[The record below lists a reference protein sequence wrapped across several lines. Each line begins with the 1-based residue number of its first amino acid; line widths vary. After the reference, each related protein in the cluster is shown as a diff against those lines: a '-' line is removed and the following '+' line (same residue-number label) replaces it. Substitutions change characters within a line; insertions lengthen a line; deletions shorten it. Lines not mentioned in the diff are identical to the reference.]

1 MEEIIIGSHVNM
13 SGSELLVG
21 SVKSALSFG
30 ANTFMFYTG
39 APQNTLRKPVEE
51 LRVEEAKKLMEENNI
66 DVKNLVVHAPYIINL
81 GNLKDE
87 EIFKLAKRVLKDE
100 IFRTNYIGV
109 KYLVLHP
116 GAHLNFGIEAGL
128 NRIVE
133 GLNEVLDSDD
143 SDVTI
148 LLETMSGKGS
158 ELGKTF
164 EELKYI
170 IDHTNKKERLG
181 VCLDTC
187 HIFDGGYD
195 IVNDYDGVINEF
207 DRIVGL
213 EKLSVIHLND
223 SKNIQGSHKD
233 RHENFGFGNIGFNT
247 LIKFVYDERFANIPK
262 ILETP
267 YVDKEYAPYK
277 YEIEMIK
284 NKEFDSELLEKI
296 KNKL

>member
-1 MEEIIIGSHVNM
+1 MKDIIIGSHVNM
-13 SGSELLVG
+13 SGTELLVG
-21 SVKSALSFG
+21 SVKSALSFN

-39 APQNTLRKPVEE
+39 APQNTIRKPVEA
-51 LRVEEAKKLMEENNI
+51 LRVEEAKKLMEENGI

-87 EIFKLAKRVLKDE
+87 SIFDLAKSVLKDE
-100 IFRTNYIGV
+100 LYRTNYIGV

-116 GAHLNFGIEAGL
+116 GAHLNFGEEAGL

-133 GLNEVLDSDD
+133 GLNTVLENDN

-170 IDHTNKKERLG
+170 IDHVSKKERLG

-187 HIFDGGYD
+187 HVFDAGYD
-195 IVNDYDGVINEF
+195 IVNDLDGVLKHF
-207 DRIVGL
+207 DEVIGL
-213 EKLSVIHLND
+213 DLLKVIHVND
-223 SKNIQGSHKD
+223 SKNVFASHKD
-233 RHENFGFGNIGFNT
+233 RHANLGDGNIGFET
-247 LIKFVYDERFANIPK
+247 LAKVVWHPLLEDKIK

-267 YVDKEYAPYK
+267 YIEDKPPYK
-277 YEIEMIK
+277 EEIARLREY
-284 NKEFDSELLEKI
+284 NK
-296 KNKL
+296 

>member
-1 MEEIIIGSHVNM
+1 MKDIIIGSHVNM
-13 SGSELLVG
+13 SGTELLVG
-21 SVKSALSFG
+21 SVKSALSFN

-39 APQNTLRKPVEE
+39 APQNTIRKPVEL
-51 LRVEEAKKLMEENNI
+51 LRVEEAKKLMEENGI

-87 EIFKLAKRVLKDE
+87 STFDLAKSVLKDE
-100 IFRTNYIGV
+100 LYRTNYIGV

-116 GAHLNFGIEAGL
+116 GAHLNFGEEAGL

-133 GLNEVLDSDD
+133 GLNTVLENDN
-143 SDVTI
+143 SDVTL

-170 IDHTNKKERLG
+170 IDHVSKKERLG

-187 HIFDGGYD
+187 HVFDAGYD
-195 IVNDYDGVINEF
+195 IVNDLDGVLKHF
-207 DRIVGL
+207 DEVIGL
-213 EKLSVIHLND
+213 DLLKVIHVND
-223 SKNIQGSHKD
+223 SKNVFASHKD
-233 RHENFGFGNIGFNT
+233 RHANLGDGNIGFET
-247 LIKFVYDERFANIPK
+247 LAKVVWHPLLEDKIK

-267 YVDKEYAPYK
+267 YIEDKPPYK
-277 YEIEMIK
+277 EEIARLREY
-284 NKEFDSELLEKI
+284 NK
-296 KNKL
+296 

>member
-187 HIFDGGYD
+187 HVFDGGYD
-195 IVNDYDGVINEF
+195 IVNDLDGVLKSF
-207 DRIVGL
+207 DEIIGL
-213 EKLSVIHLND
+213 ELLKVIHVND
-223 SKNIQGSHKD
+223 SKNVFGSHKD
-233 RHENFGFGNIGFNT
+233 RHANIGEGNIG
-247 LIKFVYDERFANIPK
+247 YDALAKVVWHPLLKNKIK

-267 YVDKEYAPYK
+267 YIDDKPPYK
-277 YEIEMIK
+277 EEIARLREY
-284 NKEFDSELLEKI
+284 NK
-296 KNKL
+296 

>member
-1 MEEIIIGSHVNM
+1 MKDIIIGSHVNM
-13 SGSELLVG
+13 SGTELLVG
-21 SVKSALSFG
+21 SVKSALSFN

-39 APQNTLRKPVEE
+39 APQNTIRKPVES
-51 LRVEEAKKLMEENNI
+51 LRVEEAKKLMEENGI

-87 EIFKLAKRVLKDE
+87 SIFDLAKSVLKE
-100 IFRTNYIGV
+100 ELYRTNYIGV

-116 GAHLNFGIEAGL
+116 GAHLNFGEEAGL

-133 GLNEVLDSDD
+133 GLNTVLENDN

-170 IDHTNKKERLG
+170 IDHVSKKERLG

-187 HIFDGGYD
+187 HVFDAGYD
-195 IVNDYDGVINEF
+195 IVNDLDGVLKHF
-207 DRIVGL
+207 DEVIGL
-213 EKLSVIHLND
+213 DLLKVIHVND
-223 SKNIQGSHKD
+223 SKNVFASHKD
-233 RHENFGFGNIGFNT
+233 RHANLGDGNIGFET
-247 LIKFVYDERFANIPK
+247 LAKVVWHPLLEDKIK

-267 YVDKEYAPYK
+267 YIEDKPPYK
-277 YEIEMIK
+277 EEIARLREY
-284 NKEFDSELLEKI
+284 NK
-296 KNKL
+296 

>member
-1 MEEIIIGSHVNM
+1 MKVWIGSHVGN
-13 SGSELLVG
+13 SGKLMLEG
-21 SVKSALSFG
+21 SVLEALSYN
-30 ANTFMFYTG
+30 ANALMVYLG
-39 APQNTLRKPVEE
+39 APQNSYRKPLSE
-51 LRVEEAKKLMEENNI
+51 LNIPNMLTLMESSGISNDSLI
-66 DVKNLVVHAPYIINL
+66 IHAPYIVNL
-81 GNLKDE
+81 ATYDDE
-87 EIFKLAKRVLKDE
+87 KRNFGIDFITKELM
-100 IFRTNYIGV
+100 GV
-109 KYLVLHP
+109 KATKARCLVLHP
-116 GAHLNFGIEAGL
+116 GSAVNVSREEGIVNIANSLKQILE
-128 NRIVE
+128 NTK
-133 GLNEVLDSDD
+133 DD
-143 SDVTI
+143 ETI
-148 LLETMSGKGS
+148 IALETMAGKGN
-158 ELGKTF
+158 ELARTF
-164 EELKYI
+164 EEINQI
-170 IDHTNKKERLG
+170 IKLVDSPRIM

-247 LIKFVYDERFANIPK
+247 LLKFVYDERFANIPK

>member
-1 MEEIIIGSHVNM
+1 MKDIIIGSHVNM
-13 SGSELLVG
+13 SGTELLVG
-21 SVKSALSFG
+21 SVKSALSFN

-39 APQNTLRKPVEE
+39 APQNTIRKPVEA
-51 LRVEEAKKLMEENNI
+51 LRVEEAKKLMEENGI

-87 EIFKLAKRVLKDE
+87 STFDLAKSVLKDE
-100 IFRTNYIGV
+100 LYRTNYIGV

-116 GAHLNFGIEAGL
+116 GAHLNFGEEAGL

-133 GLNEVLDSDD
+133 GLNTVLENDN

-170 IDHTNKKERLG
+170 IDHVSKKERLG

-187 HIFDGGYD
+187 HVFDAGYD
-195 IVNDYDGVINEF
+195 IVNDLDGVLKHF
-207 DRIVGL
+207 DEVIGL
-213 EKLSVIHLND
+213 DLLKVIHVND
-223 SKNIQGSHKD
+223 SKNVFASHKD
-233 RHENFGFGNIGFNT
+233 RHANLGDGNIGFET
-247 LIKFVYDERFANIPK
+247 LAKVVWHPLLVDKIK

-267 YVDKEYAPYK
+267 YIEDKPPYK
-277 YEIEMIK
+277 EEIARLREY
-284 NKEFDSELLEKI
+284 NK
-296 KNKL
+296 

>member
-1 MEEIIIGSHVNM
+1 
-13 SGSELLVG
+13 
-21 SVKSALSFG
+21 
-30 ANTFMFYTG
+30 
-39 APQNTLRKPVEE
+39 
-51 LRVEEAKKLMEENNI
+51 MEENGI

-87 EIFKLAKRVLKDE
+87 STFDLAKSVLKDE
-100 IFRTNYIGV
+100 LYRTNYIGV

-116 GAHLNFGIEAGL
+116 GAHLNFGEEAGL

-133 GLNEVLDSDD
+133 GLNTVLENDN

-170 IDHTNKKERLG
+170 IDHVSKKERLG

-187 HIFDGGYD
+187 HVFDAGYD
-195 IVNDYDGVINEF
+195 IVNDLDGVLKHF
-207 DRIVGL
+207 DEVIGL
-213 EKLSVIHLND
+213 DLLKVIHVND
-223 SKNIQGSHKD
+223 SKNVFASHKD
-233 RHENFGFGNIGFNT
+233 RHANLGDGNIGFET
-247 LIKFVYDERFANIPK
+247 LAKVVWHPLLEDKIK

-267 YVDKEYAPYK
+267 YIEDKPPYK
-277 YEIEMIK
+277 EEIARLREY
-284 NKEFDSELLEKI
+284 NK
-296 KNKL
+296 

>member
-1 MEEIIIGSHVNM
+1 MKELIIGSHVNM

-21 SVKSALSFG
+21 SVKSALSFN

-39 APQNTLRKPVEE
+39 APQNTFRKPVES
-51 LRVEEAKKLMEENNI
+51 LRVEESKKLMEENGI
-66 DVKNLVVHAPYIINL
+66 DIKNLVVHAPYIINL

-87 EIFKLAKRVLKDE
+87 NTFSLAKSVLKDE
-100 IFRTNYIGV
+100 LYRTNYIGV

-116 GAHLNFGIEAGL
+116 GAHLNFGVEEGL

-133 GLNEVLDSDD
+133 GLNEVLENDN

-195 IVNDYDGVINEF
+195 IVNDLDGVLKHF
-207 DRIVGL
+207 DEVIGL
-213 EKLSVIHLND
+213 DLLKVIHVND
-223 SKNIQGSHKD
+223 SKNVFASHKD
-233 RHENFGFGNIGFNT
+233 RHANLGDGNIGFET
-247 LIKFVYDERFANIPK
+247 LAKVVWHPLLEGKIK

-267 YVDKEYAPYK
+267 YIDDLPPYK
-277 YEIEMIK
+277 EEIARLREY
-284 NKEFDSELLEKI
+284 NK
-296 KNKL
+296 

>member
-1 MEEIIIGSHVNM
+1 MKDIIIGSHVNM
-13 SGSELLVG
+13 SGTELLVG
-21 SVKSALSFG
+21 SVKSALSFN

-39 APQNTLRKPVEE
+39 APQNTIRKPVEA
-51 LRVEEAKKLMEENNI
+51 LRVEEAKRLMEENGI

-87 EIFKLAKRVLKDE
+87 STFNLAKSVLKDE
-100 IFRTNYIGV
+100 LYRTNYIGV

-116 GAHLNFGIEAGL
+116 GAHLNFGEEAGL

-133 GLNEVLDSDD
+133 GLNEVLENDN

-148 LLETMSGKGS
+148 LLETMAGKGS

-170 IDHTNKKERLG
+170 IDHVTKKERLG

-187 HIFDGGYD
+187 HVFDAGYD
-195 IVNDYDGVINEF
+195 IVNDLDGVLKHF
-207 DRIVGL
+207 DEVIGL
-213 EKLSVIHLND
+213 DLLKVIHVND
-223 SKNIQGSHKD
+223 SKNVFASHKD
-233 RHENFGFGNIGFNT
+233 RHANLGDGNIGFET
-247 LIKFVYDERFANIPK
+247 LAKVVWHPLLENKIK

-267 YVDKEYAPYK
+267 YIEDKPPYK
-277 YEIEMIK
+277 EEIARLRGE
-284 NKEFDSELLEKI
+284 
-296 KNKL
+296 